1 VSSPT
6 EYGRAAFPELTA
18 KGGEDACALANGVR
32 RARKTSYPYRVL
44 TLGFD
49 QSLRGTYL
57 MPTPS
62 KVGYSALATVAVLAG
77 ATAPANAAALSGLT
91 LPWPWALPFIG
102 LLLSIAARPLL
113 TPKFWRAHCGKI
125 AFGWSALTMAPLAA
139 LHGVPVALTAL
150 SHAIFGEYSSFI
162 IVLAALYVVAGG
174 ILVTGSLRGTPLV
187 NAAILALGTV
197 IASIVGTTGAA
208 LILVRPL
215 LRANSARLHN
225 VHVVI
230 FFIFLVANIGGALSP
245 FGDPPLFVGFLRGV
259 DFTWTTTHLWRQT
272 ALTAALVFAAFVA
285 IDVWYY
291 RQDRR
296 VAVVGEKPF
305 NEPIRVHGRINLA
318 LIGLIV
324 AAVLLSALWRPGVA
338 FDIYDTSL
346 ELQDI
351 LRDVTLVAIAVASL
365 VLTPDEHHERNGF
378 TFEPIVEVAKLFAGI
393 FICVVPVA
401 AMLHM
406 GRDGPF
412 SWLLALASNQ
422 AGEPDNAA
430 YFWLTGMLSA
440 VLDNA
445 PTYLMFFNLAGGN
458 AATLTG
464 ELAPTLAAISMGAVF
479 MGALTYIGNAPNFMV
494 YAIATERGVK
504 MPSLCGFIMW
514 SGAVLL
520 PVFAVVTYVFVIPGR

>member
-1 VSSPT
+1 MCLPT
-6 EYGRAAFPELTA
+6 ELGRPAFAKLTT
-18 KGGEDACALANGVR
+18 KGEQDARAVADGVR
-32 RARKTSYPYRVL
+32 RARKTPYWYRVL
-44 TLGFD
+44 ALAFD
-49 QSLRGTYL
+49 VSLRGTCL
-57 MPTPS
+57 MPTRS
-62 KVGYSALATVAVLAG
+62 KVGCGALAAGAVLAG
-77 ATAPANAAALSGLT
+77 ATAPANAAALGELA
-91 LPWPWALPFIG
+91 LPWPCALPFIG

-113 TPKFWRAHCGKI
+113 PAKFWRAHCGKV
-125 AFGWSALTMAPLAA
+125 AFVWSALTVAPLAA
-139 LHGVPVALTAL
+139 LNGVPTALTAL

-162 IVLAALYVVAGG
+162 IMLAALYVVAGG

-197 IASIVGTTGAA
+197 IAGIVGTTAA
-208 LILVRPL
+208 AMILVRPL
-215 LRANSARLHN
+215 LRANAARLHN

-230 FFIFLVANIGGALSP
+230 FFIFLAANIGGALSP

-272 ALTAALVFAAFVA
+272 TLTAALVLAAFVA

-296 VAVVGEKPF
+296 VAVVGEKPS
-305 NEPIRVHGRINLA
+305 NEPIRVHGLINLA

-324 AAVLLSALWRPGVA
+324 AAVLLSALWRPGIA
-338 FDIYDTSL
+338 FHVYDTPL

-351 LRDVTLVAIAVASL
+351 LRDVTLFAIAVASL
-365 VLTPDEHHERNGF
+365 VLTPEEHHERNGF

-393 FICVVPVA
+393 FVCVVPVV

-406 GRDGPF
+406 GRAGPF
-412 SWLLALASNQ
+412 SWVLALATGR
-422 AGEPDNAA
+422 AGEPHNAA
-430 YFWLTGMLSA
+430 YFWLTGTLSA

-445 PTYLMFFNLAGGN
+445 PTYPVFFDLAGGN

-464 ELAPTLAAISMGAVF
+464 ELAPTLAAISMGAVY
-479 MGALTYIGNAPNFMV
+479 MGALTYIGNAPNFVV

-504 MPSLCGFIMW
+504 MPSLCGFIVW

-520 PVFAVVTYVFVIPGR
+520 PVFAVVTYVFVIPGA